1 VTHEFQG
8 LLPQRGLRGTPGA
21 THHQNLNSLSL
32 CVEPMFAASAVV
44 RVVLS
49 VYTKIFADQSAGGN
63 VRMNNVLPGWID
75 NLPATEG
82 FSGLTGTPTGNIY
95 FDPDGTALL
104 H

>member
-1 VTHEFQG
+1 
-8 LLPQRGLRGTPGA
+8 
-21 THHQNLNSLSL
+21 
-32 CVEPMFAASAVV
+32 MFAASAVV

-95 FDPDGTALL
+95 SDPDGTGYTPQILRTKVKPGL
-104 H
+104 GLPKTTCSSSEPSYSDLRTWRSW